1 MQDVKYLVTVGEGKY
16 FTTGVDLEVV
26 RSSHSQSFLN
36 VLSDLQ
42 KLLSRL
48 LVFPIITIAAINGM
62 QVICFSLDVGQLWL
76 LHPLSTYGYTSQ
88 TVK

>member
-1 MQDVKYLVTVGEGKY
+1 MYFSGFLLYSLSLCLSVQDIKYLVTVGEGKY
-16 FTTGVDLEVV
+16 FSTGVDLEVV

-62 QVICFSLDVGQLWL
+62 QVICF
-76 LHPLSTYGYTSQ
+76 TY
-88 TVK
+88 